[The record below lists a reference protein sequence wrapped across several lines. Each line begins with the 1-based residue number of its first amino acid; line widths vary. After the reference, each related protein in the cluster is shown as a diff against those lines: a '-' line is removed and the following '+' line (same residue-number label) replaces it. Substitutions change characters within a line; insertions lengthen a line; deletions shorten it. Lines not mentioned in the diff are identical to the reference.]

1 MTIQSLHERH
11 GNDIVFEDGER
22 MLIEDGESTQTEN
35 TMLLEDDT
43 GKLGYEGDNNL
54 IFEDI
59 HYNEKMLIHDAERF
73 RIKEIANN
81 TSMIMASTET
91 DVQTPRSDITFFI
104 EREERIS
111 S

>member
-1 MTIQSLHERH
+1 MTIQAFHERH
-11 GNDIVFEDGER
+11 GNDIVFEDGAR
-22 MLIEDGESTQTEN
+22 TLIEDGELTQTEN
-35 TMLLEDDT
+35 AMLLEDGT

-54 IFEDI
+54 IFEDM

-104 EREERIS
+104 EREGRITS
-111 S
+111 